1 MNGIARLAAFALL
14 LSCGLGAAHA
24 QCINLSAVDTANTQN
39 FDALANSGT
48 TNTLSLAGWSMTGTG
63 SVCDS
68 LSWRLQNRPRL
79 AEKSP
84 SGTSLR

>member
-48 TNTLSLAGWSMTGTG
+48 SNTLSLAGWSMTETGGGVTYLGPEDHPGTG
-63 SVCDS
+63 AA
-68 LSWRLQNRPRL
+68 PPGG
-79 AEKSP
+79 K
-84 SGTSLR
+84 